1 MSTTKLKN
9 NNNCSKTDQ
18 QINKVNPKMRDDNGS
33 RKNHESGYY
42 EGSDHESVS
51 MDTSS
56 RSSKT
61 RNPDRVHQHQRYKN
75 GDSAELSASSDR
87 SSKSSVKYGRQKKQP
102 KRNEDDQSCFKKYAK
117 NSIEPKQYKHQHV
130 DVMKIKSESVINR
143 SHYSP
148 SSPIEFLDD
157 DTEDDNIT
165 PKDLGVKAES
175 NGSSA
180 GFNGQCNQ
188 GGNSKHPRRMSI
200 NYEGA
205 ELPSVDLTQSMVVRP
220 KAERN
225 SSVQV
230 VEPEGESDLVVTS
243 RISKKTG
250 NFIILLF
257 SFGFWKIP
265 PITHSYAVE
274 GNI

>member
-1 MSTTKLKN
+1 MSTTNKTAN
-9 NNNCSKTDQ
+9 YNCSKTDLQ
-18 QINKVNPKMRDDNGS
+18 TNKVVPKMRDDNGS

-42 EGSDHESVS
+42 EGSDHESVN

-61 RNPDRVHQHQRYKN
+61 RNFDRAHQHQRYKN

-102 KRNEDDQSCFKKYAK
+102 KRTDDDESCFNKYAK
-117 NSIEPKQYKHQHV
+117 NSIEPKQYKHQHI
-130 DVMKIKSESVINR
+130 DIMKIKNESIINR

-157 DTEDDNIT
+157 DEDDNQVDNTT
-165 PKDLGVKAES
+165 PKDHQVKEENGNS
-175 NGSSA
+175 PVLNGS
-180 GFNGQCNQ
+180 CNQ

-205 ELPSVDLTQSMVVRP
+205 ELPPVDLTQSMDVRP

-230 VEPEGESDLVVTS
+230 LEPEGDSDLVITS

-250 NFIILLF
+250 NSIIYMFFNFNFDLCNALLKF
-257 SFGFWKIP
+257 CN
-265 PITHSYAVE
+265 HR
-274 GNI
+274 

>member
-1 MSTTKLKN
+1 MSTTTRKSN
-9 NNNCSKTDQ
+9 NNSSKTDLQ
-18 QINKVNPKMRDDNGS
+18 TNKVSSKMKDDNGS

-87 SSKSSVKYGRQKKQP
+87 SSKSSIKYGRQKKQP
-102 KRNEDDQSCFKKYAK
+102 KRNEDDESCFKKYSN
-117 NSIEPKQYKHQHV
+117 NSIEPKQYKHQHI
-130 DVMKIKSESVINR
+130 DVMKIKNESTINR

-157 DTEDDNIT
+157 DDDVDNIT
-165 PKDLGVKAES
+165 PKDHAVKAES
-175 NGSSA
+175 NGNSA
-180 GFNGQCNQ
+180 GVNGQCTL

-205 ELPSVDLTQSMVVRP
+205 QLPPVDLTQSLDVRP

-230 VEPEGESDLVVTS
+230 VEPEGDSDLVITS

-250 NFIILLF
+250 ILINF
-257 SFGFWKIP
+257 
-265 PITHSYAVE
+265 
-274 GNI
+274 